1 MKNRRGMALPL
12 ALFVLLVVG
21 ALVGAA
27 FWLGVA
33 DHRAGLGSLA
43 LQEALGEAERAAQVV
58 ISQWESGRLN
68 SMAVSATSSGTVLRP
83 DGALRATTG
92 VRRLSSSLFLVTAR
106 GFSRSG
112 AATQRVGV
120 LVRLEAP
127 RLGFRQP
134 LLAAGPV
141 QLGPDAQI
149 SHPTV
154 DPLDY
159 CGSHTQADGGSAEE
173 TGKPSYEDF
182 ATWVGRATKVVPA
195 GRYWGV
201 GPSYDAVG
209 CRVDDPRNW
218 GDPHHPAS
226 ACGAYLPVVYAPG
239 DLVVI
244 GGIGQGVLLVA
255 GDLTLSAG
263 FSFQGLVL
271 VAGEL
276 ALVGVG
282 TGVVGAVQI
291 GSEMSGGVVAM
302 EGSSAIEYS
311 ACALRRALASSSRG
325 APLRRRSWI
334 NAY

>member
-1 MKNRRGMALPL
+1 MKNRRGVALPL
-12 ALFVLLVVG
+12 ALFVLVVVG

-33 DHRAGLGSLA
+33 ERRAGLGSLA

-58 ISQWESGRLN
+58 VSQWESDRLN
-68 SMAVSATSSGTVLRP
+68 PMAVSATTSGTVLRP
-83 DGALRATTG
+83 DGAVRAMTG

-120 LVRLEAP
+120 LVRLVAP

-141 QLGPDAQI
+141 QLGPDARI
-149 SHPTV
+149 LHPKI

-159 CGSHTQADGGSAEE
+159 CGSDTQADGGSAAE

-182 ATWVGRATKVVPA
+182 ATWVARATKVVPA
-195 GRYWGV
+195 GRYSGV

-209 CRVDDPRNW
+209 CRVADPRNW
-218 GDPHHPAS
+218 GDPYSPAS
-226 ACGAYLPVVYAPG
+226 GCGAYLPVVYAPG

-255 GDLTLSAG
+255 GDLTLRAG
-263 FSFQGLVL
+263 FTYRGLVL
-271 VAGEL
+271 VAGDL
-276 ALVGVG
+276 ALIGAG
-282 TGVVGAVQI
+282 TGVVGAVQV
-291 GSEMSGGVVAM
+291 GSEGSGGAVAM
-302 EGSSAIEYS
+302 EGRSAIEYS
-311 ACALRRALASSSRG
+311 QCALRRALASSSRG
-325 APLRRRSWI
+325 TPLPRRSWI